1 MMESFANYNKE
12 KQKLFPDKETQNIS
26 YKTKEI
32 KDFQKAATIKPQQ
45 IEQSFTVVLDKGER
59 HRKSEVHTRI
69 PRAALVTQA
78 ENPSK
83 EEEQKL
89 WEMFKQLSKQ
99 PDFAQK
105 L

>member
-32 KDFQKAATIKPQQ
+32 KDIQKSATIKPLN
-45 IEQSFTVVLDKGER
+45 IEHSFTNLLDKDERQR
-59 HRKSEVHTRI
+59 HRQTEVNLRI
-69 PRAALVTQA
+69 PSAALETQA
-78 ENPSK
+78 KNPSQ

-89 WEMFKQLSKQ
+89 WEMFK
-99 PDFAQK
+99 
-105 L
+105 

>member
-32 KDFQKAATIKPQQ
+32 KDIQKSATIKPLN
-45 IEQSFTVVLDKGER
+45 IEQSFTNLLDKDEKR
-59 HRKSEVHTRI
+59 RKTEANLRI
-69 PRAALVTQA
+69 PSAALETQA
-78 ENPSK
+78 KNPSQ

-89 WEMFKQLSKQ
+89 WEMFK
-99 PDFAQK
+99 
-105 L
+105 